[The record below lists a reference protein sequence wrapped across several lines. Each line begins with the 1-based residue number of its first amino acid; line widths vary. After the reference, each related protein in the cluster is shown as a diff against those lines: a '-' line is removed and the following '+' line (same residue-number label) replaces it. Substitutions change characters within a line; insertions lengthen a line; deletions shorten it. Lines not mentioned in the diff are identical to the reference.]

1 MSEKLEFRRWTPL
14 NKETKEKQDEKLL
27 AKLREY
33 YDTCIQYY
41 GRIHKK
47 MRLLDAV
54 DKGDLWKAVKAKFP
68 SYQMLPDTNQ
78 VAYVKD
84 NLLASLYTV
93 AKSAEVV
100 STTEQDIDFTALCN
114 IALEHEWDKNNVA
127 LYQFMAGE
135 RAALLNYG
143 LTQVYW
149 SEDKKAVQYKN
160 IDPIRFMRDPFADN
174 LDEAGFCLTYNVFHK
189 SFFMKDLRYK
199 RSFLEFLEKQESSTE
214 MPPDYDDRNS
224 VSSSKEHFALYMWWV
239 RTPEGNIDEI
249 HTIDNKHI
257 LYMKHSIK
265 PNMFPFAELY
275 CNLPGSSLIGM
286 SGPAKIFANSLVYNL
301 MDSIAFTSIYKN
313 QNPPKF
319 INKQSGLNVSAFSR
333 YGDQANR
340 TFVVNGDASKAVH
353 YHQFPE
359 VSPVLPNMQGVLQNN
374 IQMVSGVDGRYT
386 GRDTGSI
393 ITTGGTEEMLNRVTL
408 IDTPKV
414 VNYENYT
421 KRLTELTLSLLIEF
435 CPSRT
440 YLIKDEAQSTVEN
453 TVFKTVEVDFPNIQ
467 PEAAFEY
474 SIQISSELP
483 KNKQRVQA
491 WANNMMEKQMQY
503 QSQGLNV
510 DIITPEEWI
519 RYQDVPYKERLLERM
534 GVQSQ
539 LNSITEAEAV
549 VSRYAQMVSEG
560 VESNDAIRMAA
571 QDVDSLKRGEAIAP
585 AQDMAPEQM
594 IME

>member
-1 MSEKLEFRRWTPL
+1 MWESMNIKKPESDVKDF
-14 NKETKEKQDEKLL
+14 QDEKLI
-27 AKLREY
+27 AKLKEY

-54 DKGDLWKAVKAKFP
+54 DKGDLWKAVRAKFP
-68 SYQMLPDTNQ
+68 PYQMLPDTNL

-100 STTEQDIDFTALCN
+100 STTEQDVDFTALCN
-114 IALEHEWDKNNVA
+114 IALEHEWDRNNVA

-135 RAALLNYG
+135 RAALTNYG
-143 LTQVYW
+143 ITQVYW
-149 SEDKKAVQYKN
+149 NEDKKAVGYKN
-160 IDPIRFMRDPFADN
+160 IDPIRFMRDPFADC
-174 LDEAGFCLTYNVFHK
+174 LDEAGYCVTYNVFHK
-189 SFFMKDLRYK
+189 SFFMNDSRYK
-199 RSFLEFLEKQESSTE
+199 KNFLEFLKKQESSTE
-214 MPPDYDDRNS
+214 MPPDYDDRNM
-224 VSSSKEHFALYMWWV
+224 VSSSKEHFALFMWWI
-239 RTPEGNIDEI
+239 RTPEGRIDEI
-249 HTIDNKHI
+249 HTIDNKFI
-257 LYMKHSIK
+257 LFMKRGIK

-275 CNLPGSSLIGM
+275 CNLPGSSLVGV

-301 MDSIAFTSIYKN
+301 MDSIAFTSVYKN

-319 INKQSGLNVSAFSR
+319 INKQSGLNVSAFSKH
-333 YGDQANR
+333 GDQANR

-353 YHQFPE
+353 YHQFPD
-359 VSPVLPNMQGVLQNN
+359 VSPVLPNMQSVLQSN
-374 IQMVSGVDGRYT
+374 IQLVSGVDGRYT

-440 YLIKDEAQSTVEN
+440 YLIKDEAASTVEN
-453 TVFKTVEVDFPNIQ
+453 TVFKPIVVDFPHIQ

-503 QSQGLNV
+503 QSQGLSV

-549 VSRYAQMVSEG
+549 VSRYAQMVGQGVSSE
-560 VESNDAIRMAA
+560 DAIQMAA
-571 QDVDSLKRGEAIAP
+571 QDVDSLKAGEP
-585 AQDMAPEQM
+585 LVDNQGMLTEQM
-594 IME
+594 PIE